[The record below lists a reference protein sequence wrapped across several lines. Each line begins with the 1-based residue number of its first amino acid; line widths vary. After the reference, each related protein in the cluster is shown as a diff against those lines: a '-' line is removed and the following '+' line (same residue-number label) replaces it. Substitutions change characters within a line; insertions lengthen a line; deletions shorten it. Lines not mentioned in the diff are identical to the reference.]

1 MITTV
6 TMNAAIDKT
15 YYLPAFPHGKV
26 SRVRQYLAAPGGKGI
41 NVAKV
46 AAQLGAEVTASGIVG
61 GMNGEIIKKQLD
73 DMSIA
78 HQFVAVEG
86 ESRLCLNII
95 DEETGSSTELLEPGP
110 VVDNQALDAMEQTIA
125 TLARTSKV
133 VCISGSL
140 PAGAPADYYIRL
152 VGSAKK
158 EGAYVIL
165 DASGDALRFGL
176 QANPDMIKPN
186 EEEVAALLGTG
197 IRDEQELLRAMEDLL
212 REYRMERVCVSL
224 GGAGSLTVTSQ
235 GRYRA
240 VTPPIQVVNTVGC
253 GDSFVAGM
261 AVSLLKQ
268 LPAEEGIAMAAAAGT
283 ANALSAMA
291 GSVDPDTFRR
301 LLGQV
306 EISRI

>member
-1 MITTV
+1 M
-6 TMNAAIDKT
+6 
-15 YYLPAFPHGKV
+15 
-26 SRVRQYLAAPGGKGI
+26 
-41 NVAKV
+41 AKV

-110 VVDNQALDAMEQTIA
+110 VVDNRALDAMVQTMSA
-125 TLARTSKV
+125 LARTSKV

-152 VGSAKK
+152 VGAAKK

-306 EISRI
+306 EISRM